1 MSNFIPVE
9 GNTDLVRDS
18 NTNQI
23 INTNESAYQQYITR
37 RQKRKLEKEKSLSV
51 EEDLASLKSE
61 MSEIKSLSVS
71 YTHLR
76 AHET

>member
-23 INTNESAYQQYITR
+23 INTNENAYQQYINR
-37 RQKRKLEKEKSLSV
+37 RQQRKHEKEKSLNI
-51 EEDLASLKSE
+51 EEDLANLKNE
-61 MSEIKSLSVS
+61 MNEIKSLLKELVNGN
-71 YTHLR
+71 
-76 AHET
+76 

>member
-23 INTNESAYQQYITR
+23 INTNENAYQQYITR

-61 MSEIKSLSVS
+61 MSEIKSLLKELVNGN
-71 YTHLR
+71 
-76 AHET
+76 